1 MKRPQPADDWARLA
15 AWLAGAQVAE
25 VRIVSPHLDDAVFSL
40 AGFLARGGL
49 PPRRVLT
56 VFTRAGPA
64 TDPAHATAMGF
75 ADTGEEFAARRRED
89 EAAMARLGTAFEH
102 LGLESGRLDDAAAEE
117 LAQALKPRPDGGRTL
132 VLLPLGAGAD
142 LPPVRRLVRRIL
154 RQPPGCGVH
163 GDHVWVRDRLGSR
176 LDGAGCLAGYYAEIP
191 YQWANAPPE
200 LSRLARGL
208 IAGRVHEFA
217 LAPDVDAKIAAIC
230 DYASQAASEFGTR
243 PSFRRRTAAIAER
256 LFLPDATAGNPPR
269 GS

>member
-1 MKRPQPADDWARLA
+1 MSLPRSADDWARLA
-15 AWLAGAQVAE
+15 AWLAGAKVAE

-64 TDPAHATAMGF
+64 TDPAHARATGF
-75 ADTGEEFAARRRED
+75 ADTEEEFAVRRRED

-117 LAQALKPRPDGGRTL
+117 LVRSVQPRPDGGRTL

-142 LPPVRRLVRRIL
+142 LSPVRRLARRIL

-163 GDHVWVRDRLGSR
+163 GDHIWVRDRLGGR
-176 LDGAGCLAGYYAEIP
+176 LDEAGCLAGYYAEIP
-191 YQWANAPPE
+191 YQWANAPRD

-217 LAPDVDAKIAAIC
+217 LAPDVDAKIAAAS
-230 DYASQAASEFGTR
+230 DYASQIASEFGTR
-243 PSFRRRTAAIAER
+243 PSFQRRTAAIAER